1 MGRSLIGG
9 SITCGGLG
17 FFARCF
23 GGSCMGRSLIG
34 GSIFDATSSIIPGV
48 ASFTGITLSD
58 FVDGKGLEEIG

>member
-1 MGRSLIGG
+1 
-9 SITCGGLG
+9 
-17 FFARCF
+17 
-23 GGSCMGRSLIG
+23 MGRSLIG